1 MCGSTRLSFLFG
13 AGILLFSRLSFALGL
28 ASLYDASM
36 PLEVLNA
43 TSFQKVIL
51 NKENAWLVQ
60 FYNHWC
66 GHCIKFSPIFRAF
79 ANDVAGWKPVISLA
93 VIDCVDYMQT
103 CRTYG
108 INSYPTI
115 KFFRAHSTLHDR
127 GVEVETR
134 HNLDQLR
141 HQAVDLVDS
150 KDAYQGQR
158 PISWPPF
165 EPLLGVRNI
174 EELWQN
180 APAKTDIQILVVERN
195 ASYIGKEVILELS
208 SRQSIYVRRLVVT
221 SDSSWLESLLPRET
235 DASDVRWADLY
246 ALLRNGSTT
255 RILRVN
261 EENGSR
267 ELVLQALEPY
277 IRVASSTP
285 SPTPSSTG
293 LPQEIRQVDTS
304 RVYLADLNN
313 ALAYSLRQ
321 EVAGHELLNRTEL
334 AALVHFVDVLLKYF
348 PGSEPMKQ
356 MLQNLHTFVT
366 SSGADSLRGEDFSAF
381 LNKQVALPAVGT
393 YEGCRG
399 SRPGLRGYPCAL
411 WMLFHSLTVSA
422 YHTSGGYPLGRDAS
436 GVDVLQAIRDYVAY
450 FFSCRYCATH
460 FGTMA
465 KDLDSEVHTT
475 RDAVLWLWRAHNK
488 VNARLAGDI
497 SEDPLHPKQPFP
509 PASLCSDCREGTQW
523 NERRSLSFL
532 LHFYSPDGL
541 VPVGISAVVDREAHL
556 LLPPGSSATRAWW
569 SWLVLLLVVLPVP

>member
-1 MCGSTRLSFLFG
+1 
-13 AGILLFSRLSFALGL
+13 
-28 ASLYDASM
+28 M

-66 GHCIKFSPIFRAF
+66 GHCIKFSPLFRAF

-115 KFFRAHSTLHDR
+115 KFFQAHSTLHDR

-150 KDAYQGQR
+150 KDAYRGPR
-158 PISWPPF
+158 PASWPPF
-165 EPLLGVRNI
+165 EPLQGVRSI

-180 APAKTDIQILVVERN
+180 APAKTNTQILVVERN
-195 ASYIGKEVILELS
+195 ASYIGKEVTLELS
-208 SRQSIYVRRLVVT
+208 SRQSIYVRRLVVS
-221 SDSSWLESLLPRET
+221 SDSSWLESLLPHAT

-246 ALLRNGSTT
+246 ALHRNGSTT

-267 ELVLQALEPY
+267 ELVLRALQPY

-285 SPTPSSTG
+285 SSTPASTG
-293 LPQEIRQVDTS
+293 PIQEISQVDTS

-321 EVAGHELLNRTEL
+321 EVAGHQLLNRTEL
-334 AALVHFVDVLLKYF
+334 AALVHFVDILLKYF
-348 PGSEPMKQ
+348 PGSWSMKQ

-366 SSGADSLRGEDFSAF
+366 SSGGDSLRGEDLSAF
-381 LNKQVALPAVGT
+381 LNKQV
-393 YEGCRG
+393 
-399 SRPGLRGYPCAL
+399 S
-411 WMLFHSLTVSA
+411 
-422 YHTSGGYPLGRDAS
+422 
-436 GVDVLQAIRDYVAY
+436 
-450 FFSCRYCATH
+450 
-460 FGTMA
+460 
-465 KDLDSEVHTT
+465 
-475 RDAVLWLWRAHNK
+475 
-488 VNARLAGDI
+488 
-497 SEDPLHPKQPFP
+497 
-509 PASLCSDCREGTQW
+509 
-523 NERRSLSFL
+523 
-532 LHFYSPDGL
+532 
-541 VPVGISAVVDREAHL
+541 
-556 LLPPGSSATRAWW
+556 
-569 SWLVLLLVVLPVP
+569 LVL